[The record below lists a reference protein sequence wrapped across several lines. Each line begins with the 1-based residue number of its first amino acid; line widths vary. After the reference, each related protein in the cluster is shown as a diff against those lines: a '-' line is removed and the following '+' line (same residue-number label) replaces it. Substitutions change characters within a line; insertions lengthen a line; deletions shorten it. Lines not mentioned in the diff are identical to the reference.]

1 MKMLPINEVKLND
14 NNPRFIKDL
23 KYKKLV
29 QSIKESS
36 QFMMLR
42 ELVLDENNMI
52 IGGNMRLRACI
63 ELRWKKVPTKTFTRV
78 MADKMNDEALAEGR
92 LPKTYEEYCAEF
104 LIKDNLS
111 YGEWDYDQLAVDYN
125 PISLDNMGMDLNPAL
140 FKDKNDTDDDTID
153 GVTNEKFNDYTVYF
167 SNEDELEIW
176 YGFLKKLKNNFK
188 EHENISQRVLSYIAE
203 VYEDNKISDSKRI
216 LKFIEYDVNGN

>member
-1 MKMLPINEVKLND
+1 MKMLPISEVKLND

-42 ELVLDENNMI
+42 ELVLDENNVI

-111 YGEWDYDQLAVDYN
+111 YGEWDYDQLSVDYN

-140 FKDKNDTDDDTID
+140 FKDKDDTDDDTID
-153 GVTNEKFNDYTVYF
+153 GVTNEKFNDYTIYF

>member
-1 MKMLPINEVKLND
+1 MKMLPISEVKLND

-42 ELVLDENNMI
+42 ELVLDENNVI

-140 FKDKNDTDDDTID
+140 FKDKDDTDDDTID
-153 GVTNEKFNDYTVYF
+153 GVTNEKFNDYTIYF

>member
-140 FKDKNDTDDDTID
+140 FKDKDDTDDDTID

>member
-1 MKMLPINEVKLND
+1 MKMLPISEVKLND

-140 FKDKNDTDDDTID
+140 FKDKDDTDDDTID
-153 GVTNEKFNDYTVYF
+153 GVTNEKFNDYTIYF

>member
-1 MKMLPINEVKLND
+1 MLPINEVKLND

-140 FKDKNDTDDDTID
+140 FKDKDDTDDDTID